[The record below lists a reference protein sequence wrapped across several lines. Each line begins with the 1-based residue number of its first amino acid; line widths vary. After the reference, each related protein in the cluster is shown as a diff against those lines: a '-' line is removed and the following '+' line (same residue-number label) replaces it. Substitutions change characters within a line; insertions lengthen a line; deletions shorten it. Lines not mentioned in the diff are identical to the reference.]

1 MPIVPP
7 PVVSQHTSPPTSS
20 PIFSGVKEYFELFND
35 KKEIEKSLE
44 SIKEIAAVERKNA
57 LDSIECLKKD
67 SRLGFEPTEDYS
79 ISGTTLTLT
88 TALVATDKITTEV
101 F

>member
-1 MPIVPP
+1 MDIKELPYSGGGGGAPTLTWYKNNTGYFI
-7 PVVSQHTSPPTSS
+7 TIADTSS
-20 PIFSGVKEYFELFND
+20 ANLVKVY
-35 KKEIEKSLE
+35 
-44 SIKEIAAVERKNA
+44 KNGI
-57 LDSIECLKKD
+57 LL
-67 SRLGFEPTEDYS
+67 EPTEDYS